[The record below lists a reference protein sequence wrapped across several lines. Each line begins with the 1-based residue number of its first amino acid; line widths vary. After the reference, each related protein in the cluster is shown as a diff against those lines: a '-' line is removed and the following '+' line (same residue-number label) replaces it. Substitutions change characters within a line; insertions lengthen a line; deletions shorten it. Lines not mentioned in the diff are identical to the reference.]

1 MTIILL
7 VALVVWAVYLALR
20 VRQLVE
26 EADAIR
32 EKLERRLQ
40 ALAGSRNVSSRAG
53 GRTT

>member
-26 EADAIR
+26 EADASIAAHR
-32 EKLERRLQ
+32 YTSGVHR
-40 ALAGSRNVSSRAG
+40 GTNVSSQAG